1 MRSLNKLN
9 ELEKQFLKEKNLK
22 AAHVFDATK
31 ILSAKEWKSQIKKTE
46 CEVAFCATSCTKDTD
61 HRLKTKAGHC
71 ALCNPRNLYH
81 QRSYRKP
88 GDIYVVY
95 SKELGFCKIGRSE
108 DVGSGLQRVT
118 KLNRDAYGNAKDWL
132 LKYYAHVPSALC
144 GWAENEILNLL
155 SSYKVHDLHYQR
167 GSKFETAREIVNCAP
182 SHAVR
187 VAKKVIKHCE
197 RLANEK

>member
-9 ELEKQFLKEKNLK
+9 EFEKQFLKDNNLK

-31 ILSAKEWKSQIKKTE
+31 IFSAKEWKAQIKNTE
-46 CEVAFCATSCTKDTD
+46 CEVAFCATSCTKDTY
-61 HRLKTKAGHC
+61 HRLKLKAGHC

-88 GDIYVVY
+88 GDIYVAY
-95 SKELGFCKIGRSE
+95 SKELGFCKVGRSE
-108 DVGSGLQRVT
+108 EVGTGLQRVA

-132 LKYYAHVPSALC
+132 LKFYAIVPSALC
-144 GWAENEILNLL
+144 GWAENHILNLL
-155 SSYKVHDLHYQR
+155 SAYKVPDLHYQR
-167 GSKFETAREIVNCAP
+167 GSKVETAREIVKCAP

-187 VAKKVIKHCE
+187 VAKKVIQHCE
-197 RLANEK
+197 RLTNEK